1 MQQNQKDRKA
11 SSKMNTGYV
20 ESTQGSQSDN
30 ENRKIFPEGYEINL
44 SDFALFLSVMKV
56 KEAYTDVLSII
67 LDEPD
72 LKLKEVKAE
81 QVILNRSGKRAI
93 RLDAWAQ
100 DIYDR
105 QFDMEMQNDASGDD
119 VRRRS
124 RFYQSLID
132 TPILKS
138 GKKTRYKHL
147 PSTVII
153 FITQEDIFKRD
164 RAMYTFRE
172 QCAEDAD
179 LLLEDGATKIF
190 LNMTSKNGRQ
200 ELVSM
205 LQYMKHTTLTNP
217 DIAVM
222 DERILD
228 LDRIVEEVKK
238 SEEWEVVK
246 MGILEIGL
254 ERGMQRGM
262 ELGIEQGMELG
273 IEKGIEQG
281 TRQTLV
287 RNVDL
292 AIRNFGL
299 SLQEVCDGLGVTV
312 EEYKDA
318 KSKLALSNL
327 PPDSI

>member
-105 QFDMEMQNDASGDD
+105 QFDMEMQNNVSGDN
-119 VRRRS
+119 VCKRS
-124 RFYQSLID
+124 RFYQSMLD
-132 TPILKS
+132 TPLLKS
-138 GKKTRYKHL
+138 GRKTRYRHL

-153 FITQEDIFKRD
+153 FITQEDIFGKD
-164 RAMYTFRE
+164 LAMYTFRE
-172 QCAEDAD
+172 QCAEVPE
-179 LLLEDGATKIF
+179 LLLEDGTSKFF
-190 LNMTSKNGRQ
+190 LNMMSRNGRP
-200 ELVSM
+200 ELVSL
-205 LQYMKHTTLTNP
+205 LQYMKHTTLENA
-217 DIAVM
+217 DISVM
-222 DERILD
+222 DKRILH
-228 LDRIVEEVKK
+228 LDSIVEEVKQT
-238 SEEWEVVK
+238 EEWEVVK

-254 ERGMQRGM
+254 E
-262 ELGIEQGMELG
+262 
-273 IEKGIEQG
+273 KG
-281 TRQTLV
+281 RQEGNRETLV
-287 RNVDL
+287 RNVESVMK
-292 AIRNFGL
+292 NFNIT
-299 SLQEVCDGLGVTV
+299 LQKACDGLGITIKEY
-312 EEYKDA
+312 EEA
-318 KSKLALSNL
+318 KAQIALL
-327 PPDSI
+327 HKG

>member
-105 QFDMEMQNDASGDD
+105 QFDMEMQNNVSGDN
-119 VRRRS
+119 VCKRS
-124 RFYQSLID
+124 RFYQSMLD
-132 TPILKS
+132 TPLLKS
-138 GKKTRYKHL
+138 GRKTRYRHL

-153 FITQEDIFKRD
+153 FITQEDIFGKD
-164 RAMYTFRE
+164 LAMYTFRE
-172 QCAEDAD
+172 QCAEVPE
-179 LLLEDGATKIF
+179 LLLEDGTSKFF
-190 LNMTSKNGRQ
+190 LNMMSRNGRP
-200 ELVSM
+200 ELVSL
-205 LQYMKHTTLTNP
+205 LQYMKHTTLENA
-217 DIAVM
+217 DISVM
-222 DERILD
+222 DKRILH
-228 LDRIVEEVKK
+228 LDSIVEEVKQT
-238 SEEWEVVK
+238 EEWEVVK

-254 ERGMQRGM
+254 E
-262 ELGIEQGMELG
+262 
-273 IEKGIEQG
+273 KG
-281 TRQTLV
+281 RQEGNRETLV
-287 RNVDL
+287 RKLDSVMK
-292 AIRNFGL
+292 NFNIT
-299 SLQEVCDGLGVTV
+299 LQ
-312 EEYKDA
+312 
-318 KSKLALSNL
+318 
-327 PPDSI
+327 